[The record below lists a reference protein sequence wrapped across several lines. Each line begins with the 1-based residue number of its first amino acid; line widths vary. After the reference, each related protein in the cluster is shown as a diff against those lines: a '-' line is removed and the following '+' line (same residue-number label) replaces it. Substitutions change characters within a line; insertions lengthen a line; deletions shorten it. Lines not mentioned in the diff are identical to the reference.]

1 MLSAFILSISF
12 LRLVRRRNSG
22 WVVLLQNRL
31 R

>member
-12 LRLVRRRNSG
+12 LRLVRRLNRG